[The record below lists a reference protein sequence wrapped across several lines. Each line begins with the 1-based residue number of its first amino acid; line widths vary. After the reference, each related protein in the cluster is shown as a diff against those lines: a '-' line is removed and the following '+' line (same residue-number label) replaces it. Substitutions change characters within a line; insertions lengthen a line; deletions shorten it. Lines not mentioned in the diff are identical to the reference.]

1 MEEIMEKKD
10 LQKLKKEELIELV
23 YNQKHL
29 AEAVEA
35 KDREISKLK
44 SDMKETIDKAIADG
58 TAKAQSELGNLKNK
72 TQSDFEA
79 MKKSYEKEIEG
90 LKLQM
95 GNADETIRSLAESNN
110 DALARYE
117 GLLKIIQGGLDAHIE
132 LHDVSTKQFRSHFK
146 NLKT

>member
-1 MEEIMEKKD
+1 MEKKD

-23 YNQKHL
+23 YTQKHL

-35 KDREISKLK
+35 KDREILKLK
-44 SDMKETIDKAIADG
+44 ADMKETVDKAIADG
-58 TAKAQSELGNLKNK
+58 TARVQAELGNLKNK
-72 TQSDFEA
+72 TQSDFES

-110 DALARYE
+110 DTLARYE

-132 LHDVSTKQFRSHFK
+132 LHDVSTKHFRSHFK